1 MDKNFKIRFFV
12 AIALLVIAS
21 VSIPFFNSLPFKIFY
36 AFFAAMSLIE
46 LLSFFTKKFKPLP
59 TFLALVLS
67 ALLIISP
74 IFIFKCDTIMIIL
87 IILGVCGYD
96 VFAYLSGRALGGK
109 IFKKSRPFPH
119 ISKNKTWEGTFIGIA
134 IALALVAAIIYP
146 NNLLGYQWFLLCP
159 VLAVLGDLLESFT
172 KRKFDIKDSSE
183 IVVKNKIL
191 DKFEILVGGRS
202 GHGGFLDRIDSAS
215 FTCTVLFILAIFI

>member
-96 VFAYLSGRALGGK
+96 VFAYLGGRALGGK

-119 ISKNKTWEGTFIGIA
+119 IS
-134 IALALVAAIIYP
+134 
-146 NNLLGYQWFLLCP
+146 
-159 VLAVLGDLLESFT
+159 
-172 KRKFDIKDSSE
+172 
-183 IVVKNKIL
+183 
-191 DKFEILVGGRS
+191 
-202 GHGGFLDRIDSAS
+202 
-215 FTCTVLFILAIFI
+215 